1 MTTSQ
6 HSTVTGTSVLQ
17 VRGLRK
23 VYEGTVA
30 LGGVDLDIAGG
41 EVHAL
46 LGENGAG
53 KSTLVKLLAGI
64 EHSDGGTITVAGNQL
79 PSHHTPGDI
88 AGAGVAF
95 IHQQYGLVSDMTV
108 AENIALAAGF
118 PRKRGQID
126 WAQLR
131 DVARSAMARMG
142 VDIDPDEP
150 VAHLPVSAQSVVAI
164 ARALVQDARLLV
176 LDEPTA
182 SLTVEEVDTLFTVLA
197 RLRSEGVAIIYI
209 SHRLDEV
216 RRICD
221 RVTILRDGEKVAERN
236 VADVSDAELVE
247 LIIGRKPQELVST
260 TSTAREDCIVF
271 DGVNGERT
279 RDISLSIQK
288 GEVFGIAGLNG
299 SGHNEIGTML
309 FGVLS
314 ISAGSITVDG
324 AHHAPQSVADAV
336 NNGFAF
342 IPSDRNGEGAAAELN
357 LRENLFLNPV
367 AKSVEWLSNTHER
380 KVASEILQ
388 RFDVRPPNP
397 DAFFSTL
404 SGGNAQKV
412 VLARWISQT
421 PRVIILNDPTAAVDI
436 GARREIHQRLREAA
450 AEGAVVIV
458 ISSDME
464 EIEQVC
470 DRAAVVRAGR
480 ISAILSHSKITVA
493 DLTRYAYESN

>member
-1 MTTSQ
+1 MTTS
-6 HSTVTGTSVLQ
+6 HSATATPVLQ

-30 LGGVDLDIAGG
+30 LGGVDLNIYGG

-64 EHSDGGTITVAGNQL
+64 EHSDGGEIAVAGNAL
-79 PSHHTPGDI
+79 PPHHTPNDV
-88 AGAGVAF
+88 AHAGVAF
-95 IHQQYGLVSDMTV
+95 IHQQFGLVSDMTV
-108 AENIALAAGF
+108 AENIALVAGY
-118 PRKRGQID
+118 PKKRGQID
-126 WAQLR
+126 WVQLR
-131 DVARSAMARMG
+131 EAARTAMARMG
-142 VDIDPDEP
+142 IDIDPDEP

-182 SLTVEEVDTLFTVLA
+182 SLTVEEVDTLFAVLD

-221 RVTILRDGEKVAERN
+221 RVTILRDGEKVAEKN
-236 VADVSDAELVE
+236 VADVSDAELIE
-247 LIIGRKPQELVST
+247 LIIGRKPQELVSNF
-260 TSTAREDCIVF
+260 SAAREESIVF
-271 DGVNGERT
+271 DSVSGERT
-279 RDISLSIQK
+279 KNISLSIQK

-299 SGHNEIGTML
+299 SGHNELGTML
-309 FGVLS
+309 FGLSPVLMGS
-314 ISAGSITVDG
+314 ISLNGSVY
-324 AHHAPQSVADAV
+324 APKDVSDAV
-336 NNGFAF
+336 KNGMAF
-342 IPSDRNGEGAAAELN
+342 VPSDRNGEGAALELN
-357 LRENLFLNPV
+357 LRENLFLNPE
-367 AKSVEWLSNTHER
+367 AGAVEWLSNTEER
-380 KVASEILQ
+380 KVAGDILQ

-412 VLARWISQT
+412 VLARWITKQ
-421 PRVIILNDPTAAVDI
+421 PNVIILNDPTAAVDI
-436 GARREIHQRLREAA
+436 GARREIHQRLRQAA
-450 AEGAVVIV
+450 ADGAVVIV

-470 DRAAVVRAGR
+470 DRAAVIRAGR
-480 ISAILSHSKITVA
+480 IAAVLSHSEITVA